1 MMQEQEL
8 RKENELFQKKRK
20 RKGGKILSRV
30 RVLER
35 FEARGRLE
43 SNGGEWAGPLDRAD
57 KNASRCERGA
67 PPAVRLLISMCHLAI
82 PSPWMGA
89 T

>member
-1 MMQEQEL
+1 MP
-8 RKENELFQKKRK
+8 
-20 RKGGKILSRV
+20 RV

-35 FEARGRLE
+35 FEARGGE
-43 SNGGEWAGPLDRAD
+43 QWWGGEWAGPLDRAD

-67 PPAVRLLISMCHLAI
+67 PPAVRLLISVCHLAI
-82 PSPWMGA
+82 PPPWMGA